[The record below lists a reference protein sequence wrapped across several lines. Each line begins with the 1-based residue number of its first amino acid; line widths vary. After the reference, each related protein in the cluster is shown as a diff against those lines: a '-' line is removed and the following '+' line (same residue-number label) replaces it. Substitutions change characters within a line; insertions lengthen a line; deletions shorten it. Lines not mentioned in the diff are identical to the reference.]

1 MAKCVSCGKSGVFL
15 RVNEQGLCRECEVR
29 GYQFEISR
37 LHEMIPEEANELLRL
52 QEQLSTVQT
61 QKQTITDELTR
72 LQAEIAKRNQE
83 ITSLNATISQRK
95 NQLVILDDEL
105 LIQEFGLYQPRYSFL
120 TAADYKKALMDIRQ
134 RQKELIR
141 ENRAVT
147 GYTQWQ
153 VNGSL
158 TAGRRMVTN
167 MQKLLLRAFNSEC
180 DDIVE
185 HVKYNNY
192 EQSHKRLDTSA
203 KSIAK
208 LGESMGIVITQEYY
222 NAKIDEL
229 HLALEYQQMKQAEK
243 DAQKE
248 IRAQAREEARLR
260 KELEEARRKAEKE
273 KAHYS
278 NALEKVEQQIAQ
290 ASGIERDALE
300 EKKKEIGVQL
310 DKIERSIQ
318 SIDYREAN
326 QRAGY
331 VYVISNVGSFGENV
345 YKIGMTRRLDPTE
358 RVDELGD
365 ASVPF
370 NFDIHA
376 MIFSEDAPALEAA
389 LHRAFEDRKLN
400 LVNQRREFFQV
411 TLDEI
416 KEEVKKHYDKTAE
429 FIDIADAEQYRI
441 SEKLRSSRANHL

>member
-15 RVNEQGLCRECEVR
+15 KVNEQGLCRECEVR

-61 QKQTITDELTR
+61 Q
-72 LQAEIAKRNQE
+72 
-83 ITSLNATISQRK
+83 
-95 NQLVILDDEL
+95 
-105 LIQEFGLYQPRYSFL
+105 
-120 TAADYKKALMDIRQ
+120 
-134 RQKELIR
+134 
-141 ENRAVT
+141 
-147 GYTQWQ
+147 
-153 VNGSL
+153 
-158 TAGRRMVTN
+158 
-167 MQKLLLRAFNSEC
+167 
-180 DDIVE
+180 
-185 HVKYNNY
+185 
-192 EQSHKRLDTSA
+192 
-203 KSIAK
+203 
-208 LGESMGIVITQEYY
+208 
-222 NAKIDEL
+222 
-229 HLALEYQQMKQAEK
+229 
-243 DAQKE
+243 
-248 IRAQAREEARLR
+248 
-260 KELEEARRKAEKE
+260 

-400 LVNQRREFFQV
+400 LVNQRRAFFQV

>member
-15 RVNEQGLCRECEVR
+15 KVNEQGLCRECEVR

-167 MQKLLLRAFNSEC
+167 MQKLLL
-180 DDIVE
+180 VE

-208 LGESMGIVITQEYY
+208 LGESMGIVITQEYCRTVSH
-222 NAKIDEL
+222 I
-229 HLALEYQQMKQAEK
+229 
-243 DAQKE
+243 
-248 IRAQAREEARLR
+248 
-260 KELEEARRKAEKE
+260 
-273 KAHYS
+273 
-278 NALEKVEQQIAQ
+278 
-290 ASGIERDALE
+290 
-300 EKKKEIGVQL
+300 
-310 DKIERSIQ
+310 
-318 SIDYREAN
+318 
-326 QRAGY
+326 
-331 VYVISNVGSFGENV
+331 
-345 YKIGMTRRLDPTE
+345 
-358 RVDELGD
+358 
-365 ASVPF
+365 
-370 NFDIHA
+370 
-376 MIFSEDAPALEAA
+376 
-389 LHRAFEDRKLN
+389 
-400 LVNQRREFFQV
+400 
-411 TLDEI
+411 
-416 KEEVKKHYDKTAE
+416 
-429 FIDIADAEQYRI
+429 
-441 SEKLRSSRANHL
+441 